1 MAQQHLPWNIIEA
14 VERGA
19 PRVLLYGPPG
29 TGKTTSAYNAAATLG
44 KSLYSITL
52 SDETPA
58 AELRGHFVPIG
69 TEWKWMHGPAVRA
82 YLEGAVLVLDEIDKA
97 SQDCLDFLHGLLND
111 KKLAGHPVQISLPN
125 GETISPHDDF
135 QVIATM
141 NAELEDLP
149 PALQDRFAI
158 AIEVQDPHPDA
169 IAALPKDLRS
179 AAKKVEDYE
188 ASERPATLRK
198 WAAFAMLREI
208 EEVGAMNAAKAIFAH
223 RAGELLD
230 AIKFKETDAGEGGIV
245 MKTKTKAKRTK
256 TKPATATMKAKAAR
270 IRTEDGFCDCED
282 CVEGRAWDWVGHVFG
297 LSVIEEVGGAF
308 ECPQCGAGHGSQ
320 NEALYCCFV
329 EDRWLIEGRKV
340 GLV

>member
-1 MAQQHLPWNIIEA
+1 MATQILPWNIIEA

-29 TGKTTSAYNAAATLG
+29 TGKTTSAYNAASTLG
-44 KSLYSITL
+44 KSLYNVTL

-58 AELRGHFVPIG
+58 AELRGHFVPMG
-69 TEWKWMHGPAVRA
+69 TEWRWMHGPAVRA

-111 KKLAGHPVQISLPN
+111 KKLAGRPVQISLPN

-141 NAELEDLP
+141 NGEIEDLP

-158 AIEVQDPHPDA
+158 AIEVRNPHPDA
-169 IAALPKDLRS
+169 IAALPKDLQS

-188 ASERPATLRK
+188 QAQRPATLRR
-198 WAAFAMLREI
+198 WGAFALLRELPD
-208 EEVGAMNAAKAIFAH
+208 VGAENAAKAIFAH

-230 AIKFKETDAGEGGIV
+230 AIKFKAEAKEGGV
-245 MKTKTKAKRTK
+245 AVKVKGGTKA
-256 TKPATATMKAKAAR
+256 KPATAVMTKKAAL
-270 IRTEDGFCDCED
+270 IRGEDGFCECDD
-282 CVEGRAWDWVGHVFG
+282 CVEGRAWDAYGHHTG
-297 LSVIEEVGGAF
+297 LSIIEQNGSGYYPCPSCGTEHDEVV
-308 ECPQCGAGHGSQ
+308 P
-320 NEALYCCFV
+320 ALLCCFV